1 MLSNT
6 QKLTDIVRIGSIRST
21 FKSKFIQNYINKP
34 ILTDIVV
41 ESE

>member
-6 QKLTDIVRIGSIRST
+6 QELMDIGGIRST

-41 ESE
+41 VSQ